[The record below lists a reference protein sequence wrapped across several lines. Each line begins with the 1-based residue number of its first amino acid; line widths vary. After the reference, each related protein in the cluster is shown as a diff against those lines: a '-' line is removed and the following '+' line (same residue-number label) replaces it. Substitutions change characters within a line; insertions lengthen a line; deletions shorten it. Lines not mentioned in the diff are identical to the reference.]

1 MRAALFLAG
10 APSPIGALETI
21 LSVSSASSSPTLISL
36 VLFAPGEYHR
46 E

>member
-21 LSVSSASSSPTLISL
+21 LSVSSASPTLISL